1 MDHASVSPEP
11 PDLPPLT
18 LSDVHKFKNKKA
30 YSSVVPFVLRK
41 VLEWGCSK
49 NDEDDYWSYI
59 NKRRYRNH
67 IKQKWSKEEI
77 EALQTTSSDDFSIS
91 LLIKLIPLACE
102 NIDPPGWSVWTS
114 GNPDRIECLLHEAI
128 DYKNSWTSRP
138 SAMLPQMEKTVL
150 RLLRLAGDLYGIDS
164 EDIAHEKDSAK
175 RQLKDI
181 LEIPLSDDEK
191 QTARIQLKLLNDGV
205 TELKHSWRRYQE
217 SYMIPL
223 IHIPKN
229 RANIFHE
236 IKLTYQTPF
245 EEAPAEMSCL
255 QILNKWPGLKNM
267 SRIITLNGETGSG
280 KSALLK
286 RIAYD
291 FFHSDNQNLVFEN
304 VKEYEFMVY
313 IECPTNTSRNF
324 EEWLAESLPVTLENI
339 SKQEAAFATHNFK
352 ILLLIDAVGDL
363 DNEPMKLV
371 KNTFNHFMTNMTGTC
386 IISARPLVMS
396 FLHNYLNE
404 CGHDYNQCQIK
415 EINEPEDKITFLQR
429 YENELFAATGKKVL
443 NAFRSLRDDLRRSL
457 VRPLQLVLF
466 CSVQINSPDTLRRW
480 SVNSSIF
487 QHILE
492 IIQNKMT
499 DKLTSIEVD
508 VVTTVRD
515 LTKTLCTLSIRSL
528 HEGTISLDER
538 NLNHFFR
545 NRHSKLPGNIDFR
558 KLMTFSFVKSESL
571 YSLPTRT
578 VTFRH
583 FHTNFQEYLSSL
595 TLMRR
600 LLINSEDSVQE
611 ILSDAVG
618 KTVAVE
624 HVKRYF

>member
-1 MDHASVSPEP
+1 MANINQTDDEQ
-11 PDLPPLT
+11 
-18 LSDVHKFKNKKA
+18 KFKNRKA
-30 YSSVVPFVLRK
+30 YSLIVPFVLRK
-41 VLEWGCSK
+41 VLEWGCLK

-59 NKRRYRNH
+59 NEKKYKDH
-67 IKQKWSKEEI
+67 AKLKWSKEEI
-77 EALQTTSSDDFSIS
+77 EILQTPSSYRFSIAI
-91 LLIKLIPLACE
+91 LNKLIPLACAK
-102 NIDPPGWSVWTS
+102 IDPPGSSVWTS
-114 GNPDRIECLLHEAI
+114 DNPNRIEVVLHEAV
-128 DYKNSWTSRP
+128 DFKNLLICYP
-138 SAMLPQMEKTVL
+138 KIEKTVL
-150 RLLRLAGDLYGIDS
+150 RLLRLAGDLYDINK
-164 EDIAHEKDSAK
+164 EDISLEQEITSAMLKQIFETPLNDEEKRSAW
-175 RQLKDI
+175 
-181 LEIPLSDDEK
+181 
-191 QTARIQLKLLNDGV
+191 IQLKILNAGV
-205 TELKHSWRRYQE
+205 NELKKSWIRYQE
-217 SYMIPL
+217 SDKIPL
-223 IHIPKN
+223 S
-229 RANIFHE
+229 NISINTTQVFHE
-236 IKLTYQTPF
+236 VKLTYHTPG
-245 EEAPAEMSCL
+245 EKIPLEMSCS

-267 SRIITLNGETGSG
+267 SRIITLNGEAGSG
-280 KSALLK
+280 KSSLLK

-363 DNEPMKLV
+363 DNEPMKFV

-404 CGHDYNQCQIK
+404 CGHDYNECQIK
-415 EINEPEDKITFLQR
+415 EINEPDDKITFLQR
-429 YENELFAATGKKVL
+429 YENELFATTGKKVL
-443 NAFRSLRDDLRRSL
+443 NTFRSLRDDLRRSL

-499 DKLTSIEVD
+499 DKLAPIEVN
-508 VVTTVRD
+508 VRNIVRN
-515 LTKTLCTLSIRSL
+515 LTETLCKLSIKGL
-528 HEGTISLDER
+528 HEGTVLLEE
-538 NLNHFFR
+538 NYMNNFFR
-545 NRHSKLPGNIDFR
+545 KKHFSLSENTDFR
-558 KLMTFSFVKSESL
+558 ELMSFSFVRYTPLGHKNN
-571 YSLPTRT
+571 T
-578 VTFRH
+578 VSFRY
-583 FHTNFQEYLSSL
+583 FHINFQEYLSAL

-600 LLINSEDSVQE
+600 LLIDADDSVQK

-618 KTVAVE
+618 KSVAVE
-624 HVKRYF
+624 NIKRYPNFLSLNS